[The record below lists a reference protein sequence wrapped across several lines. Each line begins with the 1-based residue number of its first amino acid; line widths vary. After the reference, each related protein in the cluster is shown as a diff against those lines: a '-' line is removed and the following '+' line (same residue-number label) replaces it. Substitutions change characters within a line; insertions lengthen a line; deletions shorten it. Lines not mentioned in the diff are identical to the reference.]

1 MCAVRLLTAV
11 RAGKHHQAY
20 LDNMNKQIAGSNMES
35 KSLEEV
41 VLESW
46 NNGSPSPVFNNA
58 AQVAS
63 SSSRGR
69 VRLYVSRAMHGPHQQ
84 LGAVAA

>member
-1 MCAVRLLTAV
+1 
-11 RAGKHHQAY
+11 
-20 LDNMNKQIAGSNMES
+20 MNKQIAGSNMES

-46 NNGSPSPVFNNA
+46 NSGSPSPVFNNA
-58 AQVAS
+58 AQVRTSSS

-69 VRLYVSRAMHGPHQQ
+69 VRLHVCRDCGISSWEHLHAPTMSGHIYSQRSVT
-84 LGAVAA
+84 

>member
-1 MCAVRLLTAV
+1 
-11 RAGKHHQAY
+11 
-20 LDNMNKQIAGSNMES
+20 MNKQIAGSNMES

-58 AQVAS
+58 AQVRTASISSGDSTQCCGSS
-63 SSSRGR
+63 SSSRVVYGCMCAHIATPA
-69 VRLYVSRAMHGPHQQ
+69 SISSWATAFAPP
-84 LGAVAA
+84 